1 MLRSTFPSPDGVA
14 RAAKELRAAV
24 ILMRANA
31 RWWLPR
37 RPLVAIGQ
45 TLSTKLPL
53 WFDHT
58 QLDIGLTDD
67 VSAEL
72 KELVAKKRVFPL
84 EGFELLKQWR

>member
-1 MLRSTFPSPDGVA
+1 M
-14 RAAKELRAAV
+14 
-24 ILMRANA
+24 
-31 RWWLPR
+31 
-37 RPLVAIGQ
+37 
-45 TLSTKLPL
+45 
-53 WFDHT
+53 FDHT